1 MTKRAYGQYCGLA
14 RAVEVIA
21 ERWALLII
29 RDLLVGPRRFTD
41 LNRGLPRIPTNI
53 LAARL
58 KELEDA
64 GVVRRRIVPR
74 PAGSIVYE
82 LTEYGS
88 ELEDV
93 VLSLGRWGARAL
105 GNPRPDEIITVDS
118 MIMALRTTFQPEASA
133 GLQATFELR
142 LGEIVIHARVDDGA
156 VAVNEGEL
164 PGADLIIEA
173 GPALREVLA
182 GEVSPADAI
191 ENGGIRI
198 HGDPARL
205 TQFAQL
211 FHIAPGPFAC
221 PA

>member
-1 MTKRAYGQYCGLA
+1 MTKRSYGQYCGLA
-14 RAVEVIA
+14 RAVEVVA

-82 LTEYGS
+82 LTEYGK

-93 VLSLGRWGARAL
+93 VLSLGRWGARTL

-118 MIMALRTTFQPEASA
+118 MIMALRTTFQAEAA
-133 GLQATFELR
+133 RGVRAAYELR
-142 LGEIVIHARVDDGA
+142 MGTIVIHARVADGT
-156 VAVNEGEL
+156 VAVGEGEL
-164 PGADLIIEA
+164 PGADLVIEA

-182 GEVSPADAI
+182 GEVSPSEAI
-191 ENGGIRI
+191 ENGSIRV
-198 HGDPARL
+198 HGEPSLLA
-205 TQFAQL
+205 QFVQL
-211 FHIAPGPFAC
+211 FHIAPGLVPG
-221 PA
+221 PT